1 MKKLRRCGWHDDH
14 EILIYFVIEDE
25 GKEIWQSQWVDIRDI
40 YDEDFRAEILEA
52 CQKHGFYPEN
62 FDVANWD

>member
-40 YDEDFRAEILEA
+40 YDEDFRA
-52 CQKHGFYPEN
+52 
-62 FDVANWD
+62 